1 MRTIKKSVAAA
12 KAEGKPWK
20 TELFQL
26 LRNYRSTPHSSTGIA
41 PATALF
47 NRPMRNKLPEVPQPI
62 NNSTDIAQGDHQAKI
77 RMKAYADSKT
87 NVKPSNISVGD
98 TVVVKRDPSTKKS
111 LSPYM
116 PEPYAVTERKGSM
129 ITAKSGDAVTTR
141 NSSFFKQI
149 PRNTLSPPDNSS
161 HGDDDSPTTPSEE
174 ALKDQGNKNQ
184 AFHAEIVST
193 RRRRYPEGNRR
204 SPGYLTDYVN

>member
-1 MRTIKKSVAAA
+1 MRTVKKSVAAA

-26 LRNYRSTPHSSTGIA
+26 LRNYRSTPHSLTGIA

-47 NRPMRNKLPEVPQPI
+47 NRPMRSKLPEVPQQI

-87 NVKPSNISVGD
+87 NVKPTNISVGD

-116 PEPYAVTERKGSM
+116 PEPYTCLLYTSPSPRDLSTSRM
-129 ITAKSGDAVTTR
+129 P
-141 NSSFFKQI
+141 SS
-149 PRNTLSPPDNSS
+149 
-161 HGDDDSPTTPSEE
+161 
-174 ALKDQGNKNQ
+174 A
-184 AFHAEIVST
+184 
-193 RRRRYPEGNRR
+193 
-204 SPGYLTDYVN
+204 